1 MQSSLESTTTQKQQL
16 TRNFTP
22 TDSLTKRKA
31 KRMWVEPDL
40 SDNSAKKIPTCLT
53 SKRQAREIVKHA
65 QTIHRMLPTN
75 CLSVFDYFVGLTFKK
90 LKKCYQTAK
99 LQVIFN

>member
-1 MQSSLESTTTQKQQL
+1 MESTTTQKQQL

-22 TDSLTKRKA
+22 TDPLTKLKV

-40 SDNSAKKIPTCLT
+40 SDNSVKKIPTCLT
-53 SKRQAREIVKHA
+53 SKRQARKIVKHA
-65 QTIHRMLPTN
+65 QTIRQMLSTN